1 MIMMM
6 IIIIIIII
14 IEITI
19 KINRRAWI
27 KPSGD
32 EVQADK
38 SESSSKAVQKQ
49 GPYTAAGAGV

>member
-1 MIMMM
+1 MIMM
-6 IIIIIIII
+6 IIIIIEII
-14 IEITI
+14 I

-49 GPYTAAGAGV
+49 GPYTAAGSGV

>member
-1 MIMMM
+1 M
-6 IIIIIIII
+6 IIIII
-14 IEITI
+14 IEIVI

-38 SESSSKAVQKQ
+38 SESSSKPVQKQ
-49 GPYTAAGAGV
+49 RPYTTAGSGV

>member
-1 MIMMM
+1 MIMM
-6 IIIIIIII
+6 IIIV
-14 IEITI
+14 IEIII

-49 GPYTAAGAGV
+49 GPYTAAGSGV

>member
-6 IIIIIIII
+6 IITVITII
-14 IEITI
+14 I
-19 KINRRAWI
+19 KINRRAWV

-38 SESSSKAVQKQ
+38 RESNSKVIQKQ
-49 GPYTAAGAGV
+49 RPYKAAGSGV